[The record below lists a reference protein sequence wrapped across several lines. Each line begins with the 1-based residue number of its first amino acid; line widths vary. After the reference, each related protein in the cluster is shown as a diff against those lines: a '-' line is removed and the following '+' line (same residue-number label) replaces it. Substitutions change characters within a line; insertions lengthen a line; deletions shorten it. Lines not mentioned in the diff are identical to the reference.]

1 MTPRRPRPT
10 DPARLRLLP
19 PGGDGACGRLPAA
32 RATGEAAH
40 AESGRDPAR
49 SAVTAGPVGAEVA
62 RGVWTGREAD
72 EVVRAVLLDRDGTL
86 VHDVPYNG
94 DPDRVRPVAGAA
106 RAVAELRAAGLRL
119 GVVTNQSGIG
129 RGLLTAEQAERV
141 NARVDALV
149 GPFDVWEV
157 CPHAPDDGC
166 ACRKPRPGLVVRAAR
181 RLGVEPR
188 QCVVVGDIG
197 ADLAAARAAGARAGI
212 VPTPV
217 TRPEEYAGQPTAPDL
232 LTAARR
238 ILAGGWAR

>member
-1 MTPRRPRPT
+1 
-10 DPARLRLLP
+10 
-19 PGGDGACGRLPAA
+19 
-32 RATGEAAH
+32 
-40 AESGRDPAR
+40 
-49 SAVTAGPVGAEVA
+49 
-62 RGVWTGREAD
+62 VWTGREAD

-232 LTAARR
+232 LAAARR